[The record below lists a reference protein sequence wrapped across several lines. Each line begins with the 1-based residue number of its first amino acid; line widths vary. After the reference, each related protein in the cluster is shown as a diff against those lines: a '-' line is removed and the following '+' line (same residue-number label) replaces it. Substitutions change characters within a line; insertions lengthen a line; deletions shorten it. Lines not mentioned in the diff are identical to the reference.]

1 MGLDMFLYAENYF
14 SGYNEL
20 EKEVTDG
27 IMSLANMKELQ
38 SDHGSVLVRV
48 EAMYWRKANAIHRWF
63 VENVQDGKDD
73 CGTYY
78 VSDTHLV
85 ELKAICDR
93 VLAEPSLAL
102 ESLPPQQGFFFG
114 TYELDEWYLMQLKYT
129 SDRIKYLMEVQN
141 SKVDGF
147 LFYYRS
153 SW

>member
-38 SDHGSVLVRV
+38 SDHGSVVVRV

-78 VSDTHLV
+78 VSDIHLV

-102 ESLPPQQGFFFG
+102 EMLPPQQGFFFG